1 MRLRENYLLIE
12 ALNGIAHCDNYGC
25 TTCGGPFGLQKEF
38 RETSGIELHS
48 DEFLYKMKQLEAR
61 DLPKIKFDFK
71 GNNRVA
77 IKSILSQ
84 ISDEHFREIYKY
96 YSELSSEDDKLAYK
110 LLLWTEFGKRL
121 SQYEKEKLIESAIP
135 TLLKNYNA
143 RNYYKE
149 NIKYYNLPIPKS
161 LNDIYLEDEKKAKR
175 IKKAIEFE
183 KLEHE
188 KYIRN
193 LKAMPLKDYI
203 ELIKLEKIDFREGDS
218 AIRGISDDELN
229 ERTLTEIQSLINKDK
244 EGKGY
249 LWYGAIDKL
258 YSRRN
263 TIRIEA
269 MNSLREKYKDEKPED
284 ILYTL
289 LQEDNIPIEHYPYEL
304 SKSVSRKWF
313 KSLNMKDRVRFVK
326 MLKNTKLKKWRRL
339 LEKDYI
345 QIG

>member
-1 MRLRENYLLIE
+1 
-12 ALNGIAHCDNYGC
+12 
-25 TTCGGPFGLQKEF
+25 
-38 RETSGIELHS
+38 
-48 DEFLYKMKQLEAR
+48 
-61 DLPKIKFDFK
+61 
-71 GNNRVA
+71 
-77 IKSILSQ
+77 
-84 ISDEHFREIYKY
+84 
-96 YSELSSEDDKLAYK
+96 
-110 LLLWTEFGKRL
+110 
-121 SQYEKEKLIESAIP
+121 
-135 TLLKNYNA
+135 
-143 RNYYKE
+143 
-149 NIKYYNLPIPKS
+149 
-161 LNDIYLEDEKKAKR
+161 
-175 IKKAIEFE
+175 
-183 KLEHE
+183 
-188 KYIRN
+188 
-193 LKAMPLKDYI
+193 MPLKDYI

-289 LQEDNIPIEHYPYEL
+289 LQEKSIPIEHYPYEL